1 MRASRLVALLLLL
14 QTRGRCTASELAET
28 LEVSVRTIYRDL
40 EALGAAGV
48 PVYAEPGRNGGCQ
61 LIDGYR
67 TRLTGLT
74 AKEAEALF
82 MSGVPGPVGELGLGT
97 VLGAAELK
105 LLAALPKDLADRA
118 SVTRQRFH
126 LDAPSWFKSGR
137 NEPHLA
143 AIAAAVWE
151 DHCVVIQYRH
161 PGSAEPVRRHLEPFG
176 LVLKAGVWYLV
187 ARRDGELRTYRV
199 SCIDSVEADATPFE
213 RPAEFDLARYW
224 GDAVAEFESNSPEV
238 EVVVLA
244 SPSGFASLQRMA
256 HGHGREL
263 RDHEPASADRMRCV
277 FAFESFDDAY
287 GDLMWLGADVEV
299 LEPDALRTR
308 ISDTATALHALYVPA
323 G

>member
-14 QTRGRCTASELAET
+14 QHRGRVTAGELAEA

-97 VLGAAELK
+97 VLGAAQLK
-105 LLAALPKDLADRA
+105 LLAALPKELADRA
-118 SVTRQRFH
+118 TVTRQRFH
-126 LDAPSWFKSGR
+126 LDAPTWFKSGR

-151 DHCVVIQYRH
+151 DQRIQIRYRRS
-161 PGSAEPVRRHLEPFG
+161 GADEPDTRQLDPYG
-176 LVLKAGVWYLV
+176 LVLKAGTWYLV
-187 ARRDGELRTYRV
+187 ARRDGEMRTYRV
-199 SCIDSVEADATPFE
+199 SRVAEVVGLDEHFE
-213 RPAEFDLARYW
+213 RPPAFDLARFW
-224 GDAVAEFESNSPEV
+224 GESVAEFESNAPAV
-238 EVVVLA
+238 EVTVLA
-244 SPSGFASLQRMA
+244 SDAGFESLQRMSRYA
-256 HGHGREL
+256 GRAL
-263 RDHEPASADRMRCV
+263 RDHEPLADGRTRCV

-287 GDLMWLGADVEV
+287 LDVLSLGADVEV
-299 LEPDALRTR
+299 LEPDGLRTR
-308 ISDTATALHALYVPA
+308 IAEMAGALQSLYN
-323 G
+323 

>member
-14 QTRGRCTASELAET
+14 QHRGRVTAGELAEA

-97 VLGAAELK
+97 VLGAAQLK
-105 LLAALPKDLADRA
+105 LLAALPKELADRA
-118 SVTRQRFH
+118 TVTRQRFH
-126 LDAPSWFKSGR
+126 LDAPTWFKSGR

-151 DHCVVIQYRH
+151 DQRIQIRYRRS
-161 PGSAEPVRRHLEPFG
+161 GADEPDTRQLDPYG
-176 LVLKAGVWYLV
+176 LVLKAGTWYLV
-187 ARRDGELRTYRV
+187 ARRDGEMRTYRISRV
-199 SCIDSVEADATPFE
+199 AEVVGLDEHFE
-213 RPAEFDLARYW
+213 RPPTFDLARFW
-224 GDAVAEFESNSPEV
+224 GESVAEFESNAPAV
-238 EVVVLA
+238 EVTVLA
-244 SPSGFASLQRMA
+244 SDAGFESLQRMSRYA
-256 HGHGREL
+256 GRAL
-263 RDHEPASADRMRCV
+263 RDHEPLADGRTRCV

-287 GDLMWLGADVEV
+287 LDVLSLGADVEV
-299 LEPDALRTR
+299 LEPDGLRTR
-308 ISDTATALHALYVPA
+308 IAEMALALQSLYA
-323 G
+323 

>member
-14 QTRGRCTASELAET
+14 QHRGRVTASELAEA

-40 EALGAAGV
+40 EALSAAGV

-97 VLGAAELK
+97 VLGAAQLK
-105 LLAALPKDLADRA
+105 LLAALPKELADRA
-118 SVTRQRFH
+118 TVTRQRFH
-126 LDAPSWFKSGR
+126 LDAPTWFKSGR

-151 DHCVVIQYRH
+151 DQRIQIRYRRS
-161 PGSAEPVRRHLEPFG
+161 GADEPDTRQIDPFG
-176 LVLKAGVWYLV
+176 LVLKAGTWYLV
-187 ARRDGELRTYRV
+187 ARREGEMRTYRV
-199 SCIDSVEADATPFE
+199 SRVAEVVGLDEYFE
-213 RPAEFDLARYW
+213 RPQTFDLARFW
-224 GDAVAEFESNSPEV
+224 SESVAEFESNAPAV
-238 EVVVLA
+238 EVTVLA
-244 SPSGFASLQRMA
+244 SEAGFVSLQRMSRYA
-256 HGHGREL
+256 GRAL
-263 RDHEPASADRMRCV
+263 RDHEPLPDGRTRCV

-287 GDLMWLGADVEV
+287 LDVLSLGANVEV
-299 LEPDALRTR
+299 VEPDGLRTR
-308 ISDTATALHALYVPA
+308 IAEMAGALQSLYN
-323 G
+323 